1 MNNSADLSLNIQGNL
16 FHFDSPKVMGILNV
30 TPDSFFDGGTL
41 ENEKQVLERAERMLQ
56 EGAHFLDIGGASS
69 RPGAEAVSVEEE
81 LARVLPTIKAI
92 SREFPKAI
100 LSIDTFNARVARK
113 AVEAGAHMV
122 NDISAG
128 DDDPEMF
135 KTVMDLQVP
144 YIIMHKRGQPQ
155 NMQKNPEY
163 NDVTQEV
170 LYYLAEKVQKLNKMG
185 VNDIIIDPGFGFGK
199 TVEHNYEL
207 LQKLELFH
215 HLELPILVGLSRKS
229 MINRVLGTKP
239 EEALNGTSV
248 LNTIA
253 LQKRAHLLRV
263 HDVKEAVQAVK
274 LWQKLQSVST
284 VS

>member
-1 MNNSADLSLNIQGNL
+1 MNNSPVLSLNIKGNL
-16 FHFDSPKVMGILNV
+16 FHFDTPKVMGILNV

-41 ENEKQVLERAERMLQ
+41 GTEKLILERAERMLQ
-56 EGAHFLDIGGASS
+56 DGSDFLDIGGASS
-69 RPGAEAVSVEEE
+69 RPGAKAVSVEEE
-81 LARVLPTIKAI
+81 LARVLPAIKAI
-92 SREFPKAI
+92 AREFPKAI
-100 LSIDTFNARVARK
+100 ISIDTFNAEVAK
-113 AVEAGAHMV
+113 QAIETGAHMV

-128 DDDPEMF
+128 DDDHNMF
-135 KTVMDLQVP
+135 QTVKDLQVP
-144 YIIMHKRGQPQ
+144 YIIMHKQGQPQ

-163 NDVTQEV
+163 KDVTQDV
-170 LYYLAEKVQKLNKMG
+170 LYYLAEKIQKLNKMG
-185 VNDIIIDPGFGFGK
+185 VNDIVIDPGFGFGK

-253 LQKRAHLLRV
+253 LQKGAHLLRV